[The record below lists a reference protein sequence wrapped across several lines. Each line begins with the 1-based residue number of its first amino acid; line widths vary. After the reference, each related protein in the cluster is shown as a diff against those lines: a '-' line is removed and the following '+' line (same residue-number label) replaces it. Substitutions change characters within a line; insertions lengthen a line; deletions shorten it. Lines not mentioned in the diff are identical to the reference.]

1 MGWRR
6 LLPVVLGLVALA
18 SAPAVSVPTATP
30 AACPPGVPASAAA
43 RVDCGFIN
51 VPLRYDVPSPEIQIA
66 YARIRAARP
75 GAADA
80 TLLLGGGP
88 GEKILRSLGP
98 VSRPGGLGPLLARTR
113 DLILI
118 DQRGVGR
125 STPALECPIG
135 GVPRGQTLAGLF
147 VQCAARLRAA
157 GNDLSAYNTL
167 NDVRDLDQV
176 RQALGYPQ
184 LNLFGSS
191 YGARL
196 ALEALRGEPPWIRSV
211 VLSSAIPAEANFV
224 ADAASSFTA
233 ALARTYAL
241 CQSSRRCNAENPGLA
256 RTLDRAMRRLAARP
270 AVVRTRTGGVTRTV
284 TITAAQVS
292 LALFS
297 AFYSPGGIAQIP
309 RVITAMGRGDF
320 RPLVG
325 DDGGGAAA
333 IPESDLSSGM
343 QLSFLCQE
351 EAAYGPAS
359 LAANARRLPRV
370 ARELVRAS
378 PIVGQPLLSVCA
390 GWGLPKADPL
400 TFQPV
405 SSAKPALVF
414 SGQLDQITPPRYGAT
429 VAREL
434 PNSTLIKVP
443 FVGHSPAVA
452 AGACGIGIIA
462 RFFDDPTAAP
472 NTACLGAG

>member
-1 MGWRR
+1 MAWRR
-6 LLPVVLGLVALA
+6 LLLVVVALVAVA
-18 SAPAVSVPTATP
+18 SVPALSVPTATP
-30 AACPPGVPASAAA
+30 AACPTGVPASAAP
-43 RVDCGFIN
+43 RVDCGFVN

-66 YARIRAARP
+66 FARIRAARP

-88 GEKILRSLGP
+88 GEKILRSIGA

-135 GVPRGQTLAGLF
+135 RVRAGQTLAGVY
-147 VQCAARLRAA
+147 VQCAARLRAE

-211 VLSSAIPAEANFV
+211 ALSSAIPAEANFV

-241 CQSSRRCNAENPGLA
+241 CQSSRRCNSENPGLG
-256 RTLDRAMRRLAARP
+256 RTLDRTMRRLAARP
-270 AVVRTRTGGVTRTV
+270 AVVRTTTGQLTRTV

-320 RPLVG
+320 LPLVG
-325 DDGGGAAA
+325 EAGTPPPSPSRTSRAAC
-333 IPESDLSSGM
+333 SSP
-343 QLSFLCQE
+343 S
-351 EAAYGPAS
+351 S
-359 LAANARRLPRV
+359 ARRRPPTGRRHSRPTP
-370 ARELVRAS
+370 AGCRAS
-378 PIVGQPLLSVCA
+378 P
-390 GWGLPKADPL
+390 
-400 TFQPV
+400 V
-405 SSAKPALVF
+405 SSSA
-414 SGQLDQITPPRYGAT
+414 
-429 VAREL
+429 
-434 PNSTLIKVP
+434 
-443 FVGHSPAVA
+443 
-452 AGACGIGIIA
+452 
-462 RFFDDPTAAP
+462 
-472 NTACLGAG
+472 

>member
-1 MGWRR
+1 MAWRR
-6 LLPVVLGLVALA
+6 LLLVVVALVAVA
-18 SAPAVSVPTATP
+18 SVPALSVPTATP
-30 AACPPGVPASAAA
+30 AACPTGVPASAAP
-43 RVDCGFIN
+43 RVDCGFVN

-66 YARIRAARP
+66 FARIRAARP

-88 GEKILRSLGP
+88 GEKILRSIGA

-135 GVPRGQTLAGLF
+135 RVRAGQTLAGVY
-147 VQCAARLRAA
+147 VQCAARLRAE

-211 VLSSAIPAEANFV
+211 ALSSAIPAEANFV

-241 CQSSRRCNAENPGLA
+241 CQSSRRCNSENPGLG
-256 RTLDRAMRRLAARP
+256 RTLDRTMRRLAARP
-270 AVVRTRTGGVTRTV
+270 AVVRTTTGQLTRTV

-320 RPLVG
+320 LPLVG
-325 DDGGGAAA
+325 GGGDAAA

-370 ARELVRAS
+370 ARELVRVS

-390 GWGLPKADPL
+390 GWGLPRADPL

-405 SSAKPALVF
+405 SSAKPAVVF
-414 SGQLDQITPPRYGAT
+414 TGQLDQITPPRYGAT
-429 VAREL
+429 VARQL
-434 PNSTLIKVP
+434 PNSTLIPVP

-452 AGACGIGIIA
+452 AGACGIGIIS
-462 RFFDDPTAAP
+462 RFFDDPSVAP
-472 NTACLGAG
+472 RTACLRGSG

>member
-1 MGWRR
+1 MDWRR
-6 LLPVVLGLVALA
+6 LLPVVLGLLALA
-18 SAPAVSVPTATP
+18 SAPALSVPTATP

-51 VPLRYDVPSPEIQIA
+51 VPLRYDVPSPEIRIA

-135 GVPRGQTLAGLF
+135 GVPRGETLAGLF

-224 ADAASSFTA
+224 ADAG
-233 ALARTYAL
+233 LVVHRGARAHL
-241 CQSSRRCNAENPGLA
+241 
-256 RTLDRAMRRLAARP
+256 RP
-270 AVVRTRTGGVTRTV
+270 
-284 TITAAQVS
+284 
-292 LALFS
+292 
-297 AFYSPGGIAQIP
+297 
-309 RVITAMGRGDF
+309 
-320 RPLVG
+320 
-325 DDGGGAAA
+325 
-333 IPESDLSSGM
+333 
-343 QLSFLCQE
+343 
-351 EAAYGPAS
+351 
-359 LAANARRLPRV
+359 LPRV
-370 ARELVRAS
+370 ASLQHRE
-378 PIVGQPLLSVCA
+378 
-390 GWGLPKADPL
+390 
-400 TFQPV
+400 
-405 SSAKPALVF
+405 
-414 SGQLDQITPPRYGAT
+414 PRP
-429 VAREL
+429 R
-434 PNSTLIKVP
+434 PHP
-443 FVGHSPAVA
+443 RPGH
-452 AGACGIGIIA
+452 
-462 RFFDDPTAAP
+462 AAP
-472 NTACLGAG
+472 GGPAGRGPHEDGRRHPGP